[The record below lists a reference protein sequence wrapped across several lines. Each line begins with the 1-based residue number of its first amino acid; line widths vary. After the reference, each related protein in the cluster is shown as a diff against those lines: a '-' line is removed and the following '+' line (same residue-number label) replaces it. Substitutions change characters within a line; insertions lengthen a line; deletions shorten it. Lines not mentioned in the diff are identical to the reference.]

1 MERVIKGYSDQ
12 YYFQAFPLIKVL
24 NVILTLVSVIAI
36 GSILLQYGFYLPA
49 TFNGI
54 LLRVD
59 LFIVQFY
66 LWQFAVKF
74 IVSKDKFVFLKRR
87 WLEAVLAFFILAEML
102 FLFKNVGF
110 NVIRDFFSGIDV
122 AAITEVYI
130 VVAQVLIIAS
140 ILAEGIRY
148 NTKIAS
154 LKFNPSQ
161 TLIFSFIAVIIIGAG
176 LLMLPKA
183 VAPGKSIHFID
194 ALFTSA
200 SAVCVTG
207 LTVVD
212 TGTFFSSFGQ
222 IIIMILIQIGG
233 LGIMTLSSF
242 LALFFGQ
249 GVGIRERIVL
259 NQMMNLEK
267 IGMITSMLRNIVLIT
282 LTIEATGAL
291 FFMVLWSDHNWTLN
305 SLVFNAVFHSVS
317 AFCNAGFS
325 TFSDNLIQFQR
336 NVPVLA
342 VFCVLIVLGGIGFTV
357 MTDFITL
364 LSKPKANKKKVRVL
378 RVQTKIVL
386 IVTGILLFGG
396 FLLLYFLDTYS
407 HGLTRILNAAF
418 NSVTSRTAGFNSIDY
433 RLLNTPSV
441 LIIIMLMFIGASPGS
456 TGGGIKTTTI
466 GVLWASI
473 YTIITGQNRIV
484 IFKRRLPFLVLNRA
498 LVIFAFSVIVV
509 AIAITLLSF
518 TEHAPILDI
527 IFEAISAFGTVGL
540 SLGLTS
546 SLSLCG
552 KIIIILLM
560 FIGRL
565 GTLTL
570 VFAVTSPS
578 EQPPVKIEYPS
589 ESVMIG

>member
-1 MERVIKGYSDQ
+1 MERTIKGYSDQ

-24 NVILTLVSVIAI
+24 NIILTLVSVIAI
-36 GSILLQYGFYLPA
+36 GSILLQYGFYLPV

-66 LWQFAVKF
+66 LWQFAIKF

-87 WLEAVLAFFILAEML
+87 WLEAILAFFILAEML
-102 FLFKNVGF
+102 FLFKYVGF
-110 NVIRDFFSGIDV
+110 NIIRDFFSGIDV
-122 AAITEVYI
+122 TAITEVYI
-130 VVAQVLIIAS
+130 VVAQILIIAS
-140 ILAEGIRY
+140 IIAEGIRY

-161 TLIFSFIAVIIIGAG
+161 TLVFSFIAVIIIGTG
-176 LLMLPKA
+176 LLMLPRA
-183 VAPGKSIHFID
+183 AAPGKSIHLMD
-194 ALFTSA
+194 ALFTST

-305 SLVFNAVFHSVS
+305 RLIFNAVFHSIS

-336 NVPVLA
+336 NVPVLT

-364 LSKPKANKKKVRVL
+364 LSKPKANKKKIRVL

-396 FLLLYFLDTYS
+396 FLLLYFLDTS
-407 HGLTRILNAAF
+407 NHGLTRILNAAF

-473 YTIITGQNRIV
+473 FSIITGQNRII

-518 TEHAPILDI
+518 TEHASILDI

-578 EQPPVKIEYPS
+578 EQPPVRIEYPS